1 MSILSK
7 SNEIQKLKNH
17 LKEQYGED
25 GCRFYAYAITDFH
38 FNSNFRNPEL
48 TIKVSYFSLE
58 KEITIRFF
66 SFQFYFTS
74 DESNMSYL
82 ADSYVD
88 GFAFIAI
95 YKENDMLKSMLKNG
109 YNIEFELRE
118 KEVRDFFIFRI
129 LTQNYFVDVFTDTL
143 PEIIY

>member
-48 TIKVSYFSLE
+48 AIKVSYFSLE

-66 SFQFYFTS
+66 FVSVLFY
-74 DESNMSYL
+74 
-82 ADSYVD
+82 
-88 GFAFIAI
+88 
-95 YKENDMLKSMLKNG
+95 
-109 YNIEFELRE
+109 
-118 KEVRDFFIFRI
+118 VR
-129 LTQNYFVDVFTDTL
+129 
-143 PEIIY
+143 

>member
-1 MSILSK
+1 
-7 SNEIQKLKNH
+7 
-17 LKEQYGED
+17 
-25 GCRFYAYAITDFH
+25 
-38 FNSNFRNPEL
+38 
-48 TIKVSYFSLE
+48 
-58 KEITIRFF
+58 
-66 SFQFYFTS
+66 
-74 DESNMSYL
+74 MSYL
-82 ADSYVD
+82 VDSYVD

-95 YKENDMLKSMLKNG
+95 YKESDMLKSMLKNG

>member
-25 GCRFYAYAITDFH
+25 GGRFYAYAITDFH

-48 TIKVSYFSLE
+48 TIKVSYFSSE
-58 KEITIRFF
+58 KEITIRFS

-82 ADSYVD
+82 VDSYVD

-95 YKENDMLKSMLKNG
+95 YKESDMLKSMLKNG
-109 YNIEFELRE
+109 YNVEFELRE

>member
-1 MSILSK
+1 
-7 SNEIQKLKNH
+7 
-17 LKEQYGED
+17 
-25 GCRFYAYAITDFH
+25 
-38 FNSNFRNPEL
+38 
-48 TIKVSYFSLE
+48 
-58 KEITIRFF
+58 
-66 SFQFYFTS
+66 
-74 DESNMSYL
+74 MSYL